1 MLVRFQILQT
11 LISDVRCLLST
22 VQLKHSLFI
31 DISLYCFS
39 FLEYLFDLSVR
50 PRTSN
55 WLKWMSKVL
64 RSVSLLDCYD
74 VLHYILY
81 YIVYYL
87 PNSCNVHGLI
97 FIICGVEFC
106 GCSRFKTFF
115 CPCAEH
121 CWGVSMLH
129 LHGETEG
136 CSPLSTLLQT
146 LLLQLYTS
154 ESV

>member
-11 LISDVRCLLST
+11 LISNVRCLLST

-64 RSVSLLDCYD
+64 RSVSLLDSYD

-81 YIVYYL
+81 CIVYYL

-97 FIICGVEFC
+97 FFIICGLEFC

-121 CWGVSMLH
+121 C
-129 LHGETEG
+129 
-136 CSPLSTLLQT
+136 
-146 LLLQLYTS
+146 
-154 ESV
+154 